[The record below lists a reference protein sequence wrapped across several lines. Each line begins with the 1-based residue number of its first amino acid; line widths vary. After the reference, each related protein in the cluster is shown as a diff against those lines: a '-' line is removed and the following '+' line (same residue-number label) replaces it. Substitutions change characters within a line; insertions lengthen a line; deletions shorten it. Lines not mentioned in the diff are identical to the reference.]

1 MMEEAEVRSELKN
14 WIRERAGTDEELN
27 NDTPILATGLL
38 SSLDVTE
45 LILFIESLKGEEVD
59 LDAIEPE
66 VLENID
72 TLYQAFFKDASS

>member
-1 MMEEAEVRSELKN
+1 MEEAEVRSELKS
-14 WIRERAGTDEELN
+14 WIRERAGSEEELA

-66 VLENID
+66 VLENVD